1 MVFSKL
7 CHGPSASGDK
17 GISLTPRKSARGK
30 FDQIGNKK
38 RACVQQ
44 TITVY
49 RLAINGLLGDSSCL
63 AGLWEGISRLAS
75 ILADHEKPG
84 GY

>member
-49 RLAINGLLGDSSCL
+49 RLGDSSCL